1 MTDTTPERKET
12 VERERASE
20 PAEPHGVRFRNLLD
34 QLPDVV
40 FSLDCDGRVTFVNAK
55 AEEALGREI
64 GEILGTR
71 LSDYA
76 VPGDRPLARS
86 LLEAGQGVVWDRE
99 LDIRAADGAQKHVR
113 IRCVATFDRS
123 GEKTGYAGVMRDRTA
138 QRKLEEELRRFQ
150 QSLKE
155 SEERHRRLVEE
166 LPDVLFSLDSAGRF
180 TYLNSQAAD
189 LLGYPVSQMLMTSL
203 REYVAPEYRT
213 LADSVI
219 RVPLGSV
226 WDEQMALVDAKEERR
241 WVRIRCKACLDRQG
255 TIAGFEGTIRD
266 RTATKKLEEDL
277 TASKQEIMDKIKII
291 DDLYE
296 HIVQSEKAKAIA
308 LHTAEVA
315 HELRQPLAIIGGF
328 ARRMVKQLGACH
340 KLDPE
345 QQRECFGVILKE
357 VERLERI
364 LGGLVDFT
372 SQHPVKIQSIDPT
385 DVIEKVLL
393 LYEELFREKDLRLEV
408 DFGPEVTEACLDPD
422 RFEQI
427 VRNLV
432 TYAVDVSPRRGVVRV
447 ETKAF
452 QPSGKVQAAG
462 GLRAAAYFEM
472 KIRHHGHAILPEE
485 LQKIFDPFA
494 ATQDYGSGI
503 GLTISK
509 KMAEEQNGSLSVKSD
524 ETGTVFCVWIP
535 LRPVGV
541 SNPASLPETGA
552 ATSGAGQDS

>member
-1 MTDTTPERKET
+1 MTDTTPERQET
-12 VERERASE
+12 AGGRRSNEPPETQGASL
-20 PAEPHGVRFRNLLD
+20 RILLD

-40 FSLDCDGRVTFVNAK
+40 FSLDCAGRFMFVNAK
-55 AEEALGREI
+55 AEESLGREI

-76 VPGDRPLARS
+76 VSGDRPLARS
-86 LLEAGQGVVWDRE
+86 LLKAGQGTVWDRE
-99 LDIRAADGAQKHVR
+99 LDIRAANGVQKHVR
-113 IRCVATFDRS
+113 IRCVATFDRG

-138 QRKLEEELRRFQ
+138 QRKLEEEVKKYQ

-166 LPDVLFSLDSAGRF
+166 LPDVLFQLDFAGRF
-180 TYLNSQAAD
+180 TYLNSRAAE

-203 REYVAPEYRT
+203 REYAAPEYRT

-219 RVPLGSV
+219 RAEPGSV

-255 TIAGFEGTIRD
+255 RMVGFEGTIRD
-266 RTATKKLEEDL
+266 RTATKRLEEDL
-277 TASKQEIMDKIKII
+277 MASKQEIMDKIKII

-308 LHTAEVA
+308 SHTAEVA

-372 SQHPVKIQSIDPT
+372 SQRPVSLQSIDPT

-393 LYEELFREKDLRLEV
+393 LYEELFREKDLRLEI
-408 DFGPEVTEACLDPD
+408 DFGAEVTDACIDPD

-432 TYAVDVSPRRGVVRV
+432 TYAVDVSPRRGVVRI

-462 GLRAAAYFEM
+462 GLKASAYFEM
-472 KIRHHGHAILPEE
+472 KIHHHGHAILPED
-485 LQKIFDPFA
+485 LQKIFDPFS
-494 ATQDYGSGI
+494 TTKDYGAGI

-541 SNPASLPETGA
+541 SCPASLPETGA
-552 ATSGAGQDS
+552 AKSAAGQDT